1 MGRYVFS
8 FSLYLGEVRD
18 EDIEHGQIARPLP
31 VPATGEVSPGG
42 ARQEERPLL
51 AHEVLGRHVAGREVA
66 VGEEHHAGDV
76 EAAAVRGEG
85 AAAQL
90 RAPRP
95 RPVPQ
100 VGRRPPLAPAAEEL
114 SVTSVTQYRLSS
126 VHNYFWLSA
135 EDELYHCM
143 VRCII
148 CLQ

>member
-1 MGRYVFS
+1 M
-8 FSLYLGEVRD
+8 
-18 EDIEHGQIARPLP
+18 
-31 VPATGEVSPGG
+31 SPGG

-51 AHEVLGRHVAGREVA
+51 AHEVLGRHVPGGEVA

-114 SVTSVTQYRLSS
+114 LFTLVTQY
-126 VHNYFWLSA
+126 
-135 EDELYHCM
+135 
-143 VRCII
+143 
-148 CLQ
+148 

>member
-1 MGRYVFS
+1 MRGHITCFS
-8 FSLYLGEVRD
+8 QYLGEVRD

-31 VPATGEVSPGG
+31 APATGEVSAGR

-51 AHEVLGRHVAGREVA
+51 AHEVLRRHVPGGQVA

-90 RAPRP
+90 RAARP

-100 VGRRPPLAPAAEEL
+100 VGRRPPLAPAAGVVIYISYSVSTEL
-114 SVTSVTQYRLSS
+114 GAQLFLV
-126 VHNYFWLSA
+126 
-135 EDELYHCM
+135 
-143 VRCII
+143 I
-148 CLQ
+148 CRG

>member
-1 MGRYVFS
+1 MS
-8 FSLYLGEVRD
+8 
-18 EDIEHGQIARPLP
+18 A
-31 VPATGEVSPGG
+31 GG

-51 AHEVLGRHVAGREVA
+51 AHEVLRRHVPGGEVA

-90 RAPRP
+90 RAARP

-100 VGRRPPLAPAAEEL
+100 VGRRPPLAPAAGEL
-114 SVTSVTQYRLSS
+114 SFTLVTEYRLSS

>member
-1 MGRYVFS
+1 M
-8 FSLYLGEVRD
+8 
-18 EDIEHGQIARPLP
+18 
-31 VPATGEVSPGG
+31 SPGG

-100 VGRRPPLAPAAEEL
+100 VGRRPPLAPAA
-114 SVTSVTQYRLSS
+114 VTLVTQYRCTIISGYLQRM
-126 VHNYFWLSA
+126 N
-135 EDELYHCM
+135 
-143 VRCII
+143 CII
-148 CLQ
+148 VWSAVLSVYSNT